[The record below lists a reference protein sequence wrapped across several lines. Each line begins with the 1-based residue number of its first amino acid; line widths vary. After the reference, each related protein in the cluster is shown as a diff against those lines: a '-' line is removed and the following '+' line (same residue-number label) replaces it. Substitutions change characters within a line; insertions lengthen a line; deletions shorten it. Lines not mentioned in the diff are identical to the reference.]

1 MVDEL
6 RASVRELETLAA
18 RHHKDEVSEMRFLRD
33 HVVPAMARIRAACDA
48 LERVTPA
55 DLWPMP
61 TYAEMLLM
69 K

>member
-1 MVDEL
+1 
-6 RASVRELETLAA
+6 VRELETLAA

>member
-1 MVDEL
+1 
-6 RASVRELETLAA
+6 
-18 RHHKDEVSEMRFLRD
+18 
-33 HVVPAMARIRAACDA
+33 MARIRAACDA

>member
-1 MVDEL
+1 MS
-6 RASVRELETLAA
+6 RT
-18 RHHKDEVSEMRFLRD
+18 
-33 HVVPAMARIRAACDA
+33 RAACDA

>member
-1 MVDEL
+1 
-6 RASVRELETLAA
+6 
-18 RHHKDEVSEMRFLRD
+18 MRFLRD
-33 HVVPAMARIRAACDA
+33 HVVPSMNRIRAACDA